1 MHYVVRY
8 KLYLHSWNK
17 EIEDTVSVEN
27 GLSYFNGEMNCSVY
41 NERGAVE
48 YIKSLHKLKEIEK
61 FANIPEEIYS
71 SEVGEI
77 GATSLKILRCWIG

>member
-48 YIKSLHKLKEIEK
+48 YIKSLHNLKEIEK

>member
-27 GLSYFNGEMNCSVY
+27 GLSYFNGEMNKSIY
-41 NERGAVE
+41 NEGDAVE
-48 YIKSLHKLKEIEK
+48 YVKSMHKLKEIEK
-61 FANIPEEIYS
+61 FASIPEEIYS

>member
-1 MHYVVRY
+1 MNYVVRY

-27 GLSYFNGEMNCSVY
+27 GLSYFDGEMNKSIY
-41 NERGAVE
+41 NERDAVH
-48 YIKSLHKLKEIEK
+48 YVKSMHKLKEIEK
-61 FANIPEEIYS
+61 FASIPEEIYS

>member
-1 MHYVVRY
+1 M
-8 KLYLHSWNK
+8 K
-17 EIEDTVSVEN
+17 ESITRDKT
-27 GLSYFNGEMNCSVY
+27 GKFITL
-41 NERGAVE
+41 A
-48 YIKSLHKLKEIEK
+48 KLKEIEK

>member
-27 GLSYFNGEMNCSVY
+27 GLSYFDGEMNKSVY
-41 NERGAVE
+41 NESGAVE
-48 YIKSLHKLKEIEK
+48 YVKSMHKLKEIEK
-61 FANIPEEIYS
+61 FARIPEEIYS
-71 SEVGEI
+71 SEIGEI